1 MQDGPR
7 HAGTPS
13 IAHSPEPGSGAGH
26 GDERSRRTRPV
37 VRNARTGR
45 GGGPRRA
52 RRSVSHDIGQ
62 AVRHRLRI
70 CGDRS
75 SAEDVLHEVYT
86 IVWKRAGGFEA
97 GPASSIAW
105 LATIARNRSI
115 DWVRA
120 HGRRTMRPIE
130 DALDVADDT
139 PDQTVAAEQAEIAR
153 RLYECLEEL
162 HAPQRDAIRTA
173 FVDGM
178 TYAEIADARGVP
190 LGTMKSWVRRG
201 LLQLRGCVGDD

>member
-1 MQDGPR
+1 MP
-7 HAGTPS
+7 A
-13 IAHSPEPGSGAGH
+13 
-26 GDERSRRTRPV
+26 
-37 VRNARTGR
+37 
-45 GGGPRRA
+45 PRRLPIRLNQA
-52 RRSVSHDIGQ
+52 
-62 AVRHRLRI
+62 AVRDVMTNALEERVRLYEMLERVGAEDRDALGDLYRMTSARLFGICLRI

-86 IVWKRAGGFEA
+86 IVWKRAAGFEA
-97 GPASSIAW
+97 GPASPIAW

-139 PDQTVAAEQAEIAR
+139 PDQTVAAEQAETAR